1 MDGTQ
6 LLGQL
11 HEMDPKMR
19 TIMVTGDANL
29 KGALRS
35 LILQANAYVLKPVDP
50 DDF

>member
-1 MDGTQ
+1 
-6 LLGQL
+6 
-11 HEMDPKMR
+11 MDPKMR

-50 DDF
+50 DELLKVIKATLNE